1 MRTMVSILLGM
12 LLALPAAAAAQPPDR
27 MPVRSRLQLER
38 QVMERFASQVG
49 DELGLSRADRGR
61 VQDWLIQTNV
71 RRREMAR
78 ETMVLRRRLADAVR
92 QPGTTDAE
100 FERLLDDLRDVRRRE
115 LEALQADERE
125 LATWLTPRQR
135 AHLLVGLG
143 RFQERIRDL
152 IAERGPGPRR

>member
-1 MRTMVSILLGM
+1 MKTIMGILLGL

-27 MPVRSRLQLER
+27 MPVRTRLQLER

-49 DELGLSRADRGR
+49 DELDLPQADRTR
-61 VQDWLIQTNV
+61 VRDWLIQTNM
-71 RRREMAR
+71 RRREIAR
-78 ETMVLRRRLADAVR
+78 ENMVLRRRLADAVR
-92 QPGTTDAE
+92 QAGTTDGE
-100 FERLLDDLRDVRRRE
+100 FERLLDELRDVRRRE
-115 LEALQADERE
+115 LEALQSDERE